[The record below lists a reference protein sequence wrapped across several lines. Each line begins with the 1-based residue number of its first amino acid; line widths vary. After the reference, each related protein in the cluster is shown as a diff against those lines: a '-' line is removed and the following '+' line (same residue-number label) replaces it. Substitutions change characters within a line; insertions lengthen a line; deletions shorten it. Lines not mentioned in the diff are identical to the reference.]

1 VETGAGRLLP
11 TTAATGRGLEDNMG
25 EVEEDNNGD
34 GLDTSLGMRGLE
46 VVMAGDG
53 ASFSRDFCRG
63 PPNIDWG
70 ITII

>member
-11 TTAATGRGLEDNMG
+11 TTAATGRGFEDNMG
-25 EVEEDNNGD
+25 EVEEDSNGD
-34 GLDTSLGMRGLE
+34 GLDTSLGMEWVEE
-46 VVMAGDG
+46 VMGDG